1 MEDLTKDNKVVLNI
15 ENYNGDKPIEL
26 IVREG
31 KAATQPDP
39 LPTKAPIPVKFA
51 GTLLSVTEWLGKRVS
66 EIDQKHAFVKVD
78 RENNTITLII
88 NENDPYLKGEIQGT
102 IAFTDDYKR
111 IGIND
116 PNKAWEPN
124 KLGQFF
130 RLNRAMFKDKES
142 SMKLVSNLKNF
153 TANAKTEIQ
162 KQKDPSGSRADV
174 YKSQVESNLPKS
186 FQINLGI
193 IKGMAKTTVEVE
205 FDHYLSDGECYL
217 QLISPGCKEAV
228 DEYVAS
234 CIDAE
239 LDKIKEI
246 APDIAILEQ

>member
-1 MEDLTKDNKVVLNI
+1 MEDLLKDNKVVLNI

-51 GTLLSVTEWLGKRVS
+51 GTLPSVTEWLGKRVS

-174 YKSQVESNLPKS
+174 YKSQVESICLRASKS
-186 FQINLGI
+186 IWASSRVWQRQLLKSSLI
-193 IKGMAKTTVEVE
+193 TTSQTENVTYNSFRQVARRLWMSMW
-205 FDHYLSDGECYL
+205 HHVLTQS
-217 QLISPGCKEAV
+217 LIRSRR
-228 DEYVAS
+228 
-234 CIDAE
+234 
-239 LDKIKEI
+239 LR
-246 APDIAILEQ
+246 QT

>member
-1 MEDLTKDNKVVLNI
+1 MEELKKDNKVVLNI
-15 ENYNGDKPIEL
+15 ENYTGDKPIEL

-31 KAATQPDP
+31 KAAMQADP
-39 LPTKAPIPVKFA
+39 LPTKSPIPVSFS
-51 GTLLSVTEWLGKRVS
+51 GTLPSVAEWLGKRVS
-66 EIDQKHAFVKVD
+66 DLDQKHAFVKVD
-78 RENNTITLII
+78 RENNTIVLII
-88 NENDPYLKGEIQGT
+88 NENDPYLKGEIKGT
-102 IAFTDDYKR
+102 IAFTDDFKR

-116 PNKAWEPN
+116 PNKSWEPN
-124 KLGQFF
+124 RLAQYF
-130 RLNRAMFKDKES
+130 RLNRAMFTDKEEA
-142 SMKLVSNLKNF
+142 MKLVSLLKNF
-153 TANAKTEIQ
+153 TANAKSEIQ

-174 YKSQVESNLPKS
+174 YKATVESNLPKS
-186 FQINLGI
+186 FRLNLGI
-193 IKGMAKTTVEVE
+193 IKGMGKTTVDVE

-228 DEYVAS
+228 DEYTET